1 MNQQLTI
8 SLPEQTINKIYK
20 IANDDNFNLFI
31 ERAINFYLT
40 EMEKK
45 NLVNEL
51 KEGAML
57 RAERDLK
64 LANEWFNLEEEAWI
78 NHQE

>member
-1 MNQQLTI
+1 MNKQLTI
-8 SLPEQTINKIYK
+8 SLSEQTINKIYK

-40 EMEKK
+40 VMEKK
-45 NLVNEL
+45 NLVSEL

-64 LANEWFNLEEEAWI
+64 LANEWFNLEEEVWI